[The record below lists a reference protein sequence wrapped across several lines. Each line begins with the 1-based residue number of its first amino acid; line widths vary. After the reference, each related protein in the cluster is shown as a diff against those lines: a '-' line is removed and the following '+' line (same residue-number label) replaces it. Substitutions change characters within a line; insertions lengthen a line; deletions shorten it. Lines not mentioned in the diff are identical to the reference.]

1 MAANPLA
8 ASNPQRSVIRYAL
21 GNLAPVREEVD
32 LQLQVRGKI
41 PDGLCGAFYRNGPNP
56 QFGPGADYHPF
67 LGDGMIHGFWLNRD
81 GAQYRNRYVRTPR
94 WLAEQAA
101 GRPLFGGLGRPNDPS
116 VEGIASGG
124 ANTHVLFH
132 AGKLLA
138 LQESSNPFQM
148 DAATLAS
155 MGWIETGGRF
165 TAHPKIDA
173 HSGEML
179 WFAYSAG
186 AEPLNAFLDFGI
198 TDAAGRILRR
208 DRFRAPFCSMVHD
221 FMVTKNH
228 VLFPVLPL
236 TGNFE
241 RAKRGQAAFAWEPEG
256 GAYLGVMRRDAG
268 VETVRWIEMDPVY
281 AFHTLNAY
289 EEGGQIHCDMME
301 YPRAPLFPN
310 ADGTDARDASAH
322 PVRWSVNLADPGARV
337 KRTQLDDLEGEFPR
351 CDDRLMGQPYRHGW
365 FAANIDLD
373 ETLGFDS
380 LAHIDLHSG
389 ARSLRRLTGGDSF
402 GEPVF
407 VPRSADAPEGEG
419 WLIVLL
425 FRAAEN
431 RSDLVILNA
440 QDIGGAPE
448 AVLELPC
455 RIPVGFHGSWVPD
468 VNV

>member
-8 ASNPQRSVIRYAL
+8 RSNPQRSASRYAL
-21 GNLAPVREEVD
+21 GNLAPVREEADVE
-32 LQLQVRGKI
+32 LRVRGKI
-41 PDGLCGAFYRNGPNP
+41 PDGLRGAFYRNGPNP
-56 QFGPGADYHPF
+56 QYIPGATYHPF
-67 LGDGMIHGFWLNRD
+67 LGDGMIHGFWLNGGR
-81 GAQYRNRYVRTPR
+81 ARYRNRYVRTPR
-94 WLAEQAA
+94 WLAEHAA

-124 ANTHVLFH
+124 ANTHILFH
-132 AGKLLA
+132 AGRLLA
-138 LQESSNPFQM
+138 LQETSNPFQM

-155 MGWIETGGRF
+155 MGWVETGGRF

-186 AEPLNAFLDFGI
+186 PSPLNPFLDFGI

-236 TGNFE
+236 TGDFE
-241 RAKRGQAAFAWEPEG
+241 RTNRGQSAFAWEPER
-256 GAYLGVMRRDAG
+256 GAYLGIMRRDAD
-268 VETVRWIEMDPVY
+268 VDTVRWMPMDPVY

-289 EEGGQIHCDMME
+289 EDGGQIHCDMME

-310 ADGTDARDASAH
+310 ADRSKPKSASARAY
-322 PVRWSVNLADPGARV
+322 RWSVNLADPCARV
-337 KRTQLDDLEGEFPR
+337 KRTQIDDLEGEFPR

-365 FAANIDLD
+365 FAANLRLD
-373 ETLGFDS
+373 ETLGFDG

-389 ARSLRRLTGGDSF
+389 ARSVRQVKGGDSF

-407 VPRSADAPEGEG
+407 VPRSLDAPEGDG
-419 WLIVLL
+419 WVIAILY
-425 FRAAEN
+425 RAAEN

-455 RIPVGFHGSWVPD
+455 RVPVGFHGSWVPD
-468 VNV
+468 QNV

>member
-8 ASNPQRSVIRYAL
+8 SSNTQRSASRYAL
-21 GNLAPVREEVD
+21 GNLAPVREEAD
-32 LQLQVRGKI
+32 LELKVLGKI
-41 PDGLCGAFYRNGPNP
+41 PDGLRGAFYRNGPNP
-56 QFGPGADYHPF
+56 QFDPGANYHPF
-67 LGDGMIHGFWLNRD
+67 LGDGMIHGFWLS
-81 GAQYRNRYVRTPR
+81 GQSAHYRNRYVRTPR
-94 WLAEQAA
+94 WLAEHAA
-101 GRPLFGGLGRPNDPS
+101 GRPLFGGLGLPHDPS
-116 VEGIASGG
+116 VDGIDSGG
-124 ANTHVLFH
+124 ANTHVVFH

-138 LQESSNPFQM
+138 LQELSNPFQM
-148 DAATLAS
+148 DPATLAS
-155 MGWIETGGRF
+155 MGWLETGGRF

-186 AEPLNAFLDFGI
+186 SEPLNPFLDFGI

-236 TGNFE
+236 TGNLA
-241 RAKRGQAAFAWEPEG
+241 RAQRGQAAFAWEPEK
-256 GAYLGVMRRDAG
+256 GAYLGVMRRDAS
-268 VETVRWIEMDPVY
+268 VETVRWIGMDPVY

-289 EEGGQIHCDMME
+289 EDGEQIHCDMME

-310 ADGTDARDASAH
+310 ADGSEARSASARTY
-322 PVRWSVNLADPGARV
+322 RWSVNLADPSARV

-351 CDDRLMGQPYRHGW
+351 CDDRRMGQPYRHGW
-365 FAANIDLD
+365 FAANLELD
-373 ETLGFDS
+373 QTLGFDA

-389 ARSLRRLTGGDSF
+389 ARSLRRVTGGDSF

-407 VPRSADAPEGEG
+407 VPRSADAPEGDG
-419 WLIVLL
+419 WVIAIQY
-425 FRAAEN
+425 RAAEN

-448 AVLELPC
+448 AVLQLPC
-455 RIPVGFHGSWVPD
+455 RVPVGFHGSWVPHR
-468 VNV
+468 NV